1 MKRKIKIIIT
11 IFIVAVLTFAA
22 IGLYSYVRALN
33 TADEIVKPIE
43 EYFELDESRLLF
55 TSGPDNGKMQLAFEF
70 KYWNA
75 TAWDVHFYIYVS
87 PFGADVFTKVS
98 ALIEKHFLNKD
109 FGDGIKSL
117 TIGIIC
123 VMPEADFFSRKGKNI
138 PNQKQCSNMM

>member
-11 IFIVAVLTFAA
+11 IFIVAGLSFAA
-22 IGLYSYVRALN
+22 IGRYSYVQALN

-55 TSGPDNGKMQLAFEF
+55 TSAPDNDKMQLAFEF

-87 PFGADVFTKVS
+87 PFGKIVTTNPTTLLERIDAMATGESK
-98 ALIEKHFLNKD
+98 I
-109 FGDGIKSL
+109 L
-117 TIGIIC
+117 TGLKKWS
-123 VMPEADFFSRKGKNI
+123 ELRETSGKEF
-138 PNQKQCSNMM
+138 